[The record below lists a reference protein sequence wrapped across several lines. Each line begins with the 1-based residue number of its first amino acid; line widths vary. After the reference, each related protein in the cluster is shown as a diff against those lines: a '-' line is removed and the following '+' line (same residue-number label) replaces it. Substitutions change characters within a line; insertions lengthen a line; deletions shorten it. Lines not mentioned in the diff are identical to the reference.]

1 MCVGACAL
9 LLLGLVHG
17 ATAGLNCVGDT
28 YFNGHLCCH
37 DCQPGNMMVSRCRGT
52 TDSVCLPCKP
62 GFYNEAVNYQFCK
75 PCTHCN
81 QRSGSEIKQNCTAT
95 QDTVCHCR
103 PGTQPLDG
111 FKHGVDC
118 KPCLPG
124 HFSLGSNQACK
135 PWTKCASAG
144 KQTLKQG
151 SSSSDAICEDRSPLA
166 TLSWETQGPT
176 ARSTKAR
183 PTMSSLTMAQPT
195 VARPTA
201 SWAWTSQGPFMP
213 PLEAPSD
220 EGLPRRRGGRGE
232 RTESFLLSSWTY
244 SASWPFL
251 AGPVLAAVLG
261 LGLGLGLLVPMAV
274 LLVLYLYRRAWMP
287 PGAPKPSGG
296 KSFRKP
302 IQEEQ
307 ANAHSAL
314 AKI

>member
-1 MCVGACAL
+1 MCVGARAL

-28 YFNGHLCCH
+28 YFNGYLCCH
-37 DCQPGNMMVSRCRGT
+37 DCQPGNKMVRRCRGGL
-52 TDSVCLPCKP
+52 DSVCLPCDP
-62 GFYNEAVNYQFCK
+62 GFYNEAVNYEGCK

-81 QRSGSEIKQNCTAT
+81 RRSGSEVKQNCTPT

-118 KPCLPG
+118 KPCPPG

-135 PWTKCASAG
+135 PWTDCASTG

-151 SSSSDAICEDRSPLA
+151 SSSSDAICEDRSHLA
-166 TLSWETQGPT
+166 TMPWETQGPT
-176 ARSTKAR
+176 ARTTKAR
-183 PTMSSLTMAQPT
+183 PTTAQPT
-195 VARPTA
+195 MARPTA
-201 SWAWTSQGPFMP
+201 AWAWTSQVPFMP
-213 PLEAPSD
+213 PSEAPS
-220 EGLPRRRGGRGE
+220 
-232 RTESFLLSSWTY
+232 
-244 SASWPFL
+244 
-251 AGPVLAAVLG
+251 GPVLAAV
-261 LGLGLGLLVPMAV
+261 LGLGLLVPMAV

-287 PGAPKPSGG
+287 PGAPKLPGG